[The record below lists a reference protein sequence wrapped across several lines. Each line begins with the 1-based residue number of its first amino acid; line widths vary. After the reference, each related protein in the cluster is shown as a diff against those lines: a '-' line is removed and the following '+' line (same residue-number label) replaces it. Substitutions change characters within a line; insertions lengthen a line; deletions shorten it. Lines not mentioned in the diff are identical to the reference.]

1 MTANAT
7 AMFSP
12 LLSAINQLG
21 GGVPIV
27 HGGAATQ
34 MGEDMLAAAIAKG
47 YAMAPA
53 PVVSVREI
61 TDVTNQVQVIEDL
74 ARS

>member
-1 MTANAT
+1 MHHSGT
-7 AMFSP
+7 S
-12 LLSAINQLG
+12 SQ
-21 GGVPIV
+21 V
-27 HGGAATQ
+27 
-34 MGEDMLAAAIAKG
+34 GEDMLAAAIAKG